1 MTETTLQE
9 QRKQLSPEFED
20 VKQVE
25 EYITDTKKRVEDYQI
40 NKDKITKE
48 LQDTKAELIKVQ
60 ADIDSNDQEL
70 ESKKKG

>member
-1 MTETTLQE
+1 MN
-9 QRKQLSPEFED
+9 PEFND

-25 EYITDTKKRVEDYQI
+25 EYITDAKKRVEDYQI

-60 ADIDSNDQEL
+60 ADIDSNHQEL
-70 ESKKKG
+70 ESKKKD

>member
-1 MTETTLQE
+1 MN
-9 QRKQLSPEFED
+9 PEFND

-25 EYITDTKKRVEDYQI
+25 EYITDAKNRVEDYQAS
-40 NKDKITKE
+40 KDKITKE